1 MKKFWTTIEFKVVL
15 RMSIWALLVLA
26 GVAYYLFT
34 DTSRAFTALYTENCH
49 SRMLINYEYTRRV
62 LSDVY
67 VQVSNNVYQ
76 IESTLD
82 NPNDQRDQMKRIVEH
97 GNRIHSCGMNFV
109 QGYYPQKGNR
119 YCPFAWRNPENRN
132 EILTDEKGDHDFDY
146 LQTRWFRAVV
156 EGDTAEWSDPFFDG
170 YDNTTALAAYMV
182 PIHDRTG
189 KAVAVLG
196 ADISLDWLSRKL
208 AETDSTYNAQGGLA
222 HQALGLKSE
231 SYIIDFDGKYITNPD
246 REKLLNGVFYDYI
259 SRKDSKRK
267 MLIERMK
274 SRVQSSNESAESF
287 LYRGEECYFFYTPLK
302 YTNWLMVTVV
312 PRRSVDMLGIEQSLR
327 VFVIV
332 AVGLIVLL
340 FIGYYYIRR
349 ERYRALKAKK

>member
-15 RMSIWALLVLA
+15 RMAIFVVLLLA

-49 SRMLINYEYTRRV
+49 SRMLINYEYPRRV

-146 LQTRWFRAVV
+146 LQARWFRGVV

-349 ERYRALKAKK
+349 ERNRALKAKK

>member
-1 MKKFWTTIEFKVVL
+1 M
-15 RMSIWALLVLA
+15 
-26 GVAYYLFT
+26 
-34 DTSRAFTALYTENCH
+34 
-49 SRMLINYEYTRRV
+49 
-62 LSDVY
+62 
-67 VQVSNNVYQ
+67 
-76 IESTLD
+76 
-82 NPNDQRDQMKRIVEH
+82 
-97 GNRIHSCGMNFV
+97 
-109 QGYYPQKGNR
+109 
-119 YCPFAWRNPENRN
+119 
-132 EILTDEKGDHDFDY
+132 
-146 LQTRWFRAVV
+146 V
-156 EGDTAEWSDPFFDG
+156 EGDTAEWSDPFYDG

-196 ADISLDWLSRKL
+196 ADISLDWLSMKL
-208 AETDSTYNAQGGLA
+208 AETDSTYNAQSRFISEVM
-222 HQALGLKSE
+222 GLKSE
-231 SYIIDFDGKYITNPD
+231 SHIIDFDGKYITHHD
-246 REKLLNGVFYDYI
+246 REKMLAGNFYDYI

-274 SRVQSSNESAESF
+274 SRAKSSNESAESF

-312 PRRSVDMLGIEQSLR
+312 PCRSVDMLGIEQSLR

-349 ERYRALKAKK
+349 ERYRALNAKK

>member
-1 MKKFWTTIEFKVVL
+1 MSKFWKTFEFKVVL
-15 RMSIWALLVLA
+15 RMAMCAMLVLA

-34 DTSRAFTALYTENCH
+34 DTEQAFVAMYTENCH
-49 SRMLINYEYTRRV
+49 SKMLINYEYTRRV

-82 NPNDQRDQMKRIVEH
+82 SPDGQLDQMKRIVEH

-109 QGYYPQKGNR
+109 HGYYPQKGNR
-119 YCPFAWRNPENRN
+119 YCPFAWRNPKNRN

-182 PIHDRTG
+182 PIHEKSG

-196 ADISLDWLSRKL
+196 ADISLDWLSKKL
-208 AETDSTYNAQGGLA
+208 AETDSSYNAQGGLA
-222 HQALGLKSE
+222 YQIMGLKSE
-231 SYIIDFDGKYITNPD
+231 SFIIDYDGKYITNPD

-259 SRKDSKRK
+259 SRKDSKRN
-267 MLIERMK
+267 MLIDRMK
-274 SRVQSSNESAESF
+274 SRQQSSNESQESF

-302 YTNWLMVTVV
+302 YTNWIMVTVV
-312 PRRSVDMLGIEQSLR
+312 PCRSINMLGIEQCLR
-327 VFVIV
+327 VFTIV
-332 AVGLIVLL
+332 ALGLLVLL
-340 FIGYYYIRR
+340 ILDYYYIRR
-349 ERYRALKAKK
+349 ERYRTLRSKR

>member
-1 MKKFWTTIEFKVVL
+1 MKRFWRTVEVKVVL
-15 RMSIWALLVLA
+15 HMAVWALLVLV

-34 DTSRAFTALYTENCH
+34 DTSHAFVSLYTENCH
-49 SRMLINYEYTRRV
+49 SRMLINYQYTRRV

-67 VQVSNNVYQ
+67 VQVTNNVYQ

-82 NPNDQRDQMKRIVEH
+82 TPDDQLAQMKRIVQK

-109 QGYYPQKGNR
+109 RGYYPQKGNR
-119 YCPFAWRNPENRN
+119 YCPFAWRNPNNRN
-132 EILTDEKGDHDFDY
+132 EIFTDEKGDHDFDY
-146 LQTRWFRAVV
+146 LQQRWFKAVV
-156 EGDTAEWSDPFFDG
+156 EGDTAEWSDPFYDG

-196 ADISLDWLSRKL
+196 ADVSLDWLSMKL
-208 AETDSTYNAQGGLA
+208 AETDSTYNAQSRFISEVM
-222 HQALGLKSE
+222 GLKSE
-231 SYIIDFDGKYITNPD
+231 SHIIDFDGKYITHHD
-246 REKLLNGVFYDYI
+246 REKLLAGNFYDYI

-274 SRVQSSNESAESF
+274 SRQRSSNESSESY

-302 YTNWLMVTVV
+302 YTNWMMVTVV
-312 PRRSVDMLGIEQSLR
+312 PCRSIDMLGVQQCLR
-327 VFVIV
+327 VLAIV
-332 AVGLIVLL
+332 ALGLAVLL
-340 FIGYYYIRR
+340 ALTYYYVRR
-349 ERYRALKAKK
+349 ERYRAAKSRH